1 MKKYMKPELAV
12 VTVAAELSLL
22 AGSGVETGST
32 LGEEYAST
40 DVTYARQTS
49 VWGDDEGE
57 EF

>member
-1 MKKYMKPELAV
+1 MKPELAV

-22 AGSGVETGST
+22 AGSGVKTGST
-32 LGEEYAST
+32 LGEEYTST